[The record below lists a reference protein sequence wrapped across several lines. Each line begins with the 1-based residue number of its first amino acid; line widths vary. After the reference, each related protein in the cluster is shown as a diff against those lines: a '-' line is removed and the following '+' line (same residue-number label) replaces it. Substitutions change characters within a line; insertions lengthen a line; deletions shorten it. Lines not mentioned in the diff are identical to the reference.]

1 MLEIKFNEQEFS
13 VFMESFVGRRFKSFK
28 EINDF
33 IYNKTDIKV
42 NLFYDEHFNEVER
55 LEGYDYC
62 LKSNVTINEMDF
74 CYLDVYFIRDNGGKF
89 YITEVATD
97 FNT

>member
-1 MLEIKFNEQEFS
+1 MLEIKFNEKGFS
-13 VFMESFVGRRFKSFK
+13 SFMEGLVGRRFKSLK
-28 EINDF
+28 EIDGF
-33 IYNKTDIKV
+33 IFNGTDIKV
-42 NLFYDEHFNEVER
+42 GLSYDEHFNEVER

-74 CYLDVYFIRDNGGKF
+74 CYLDVYFIRDNSGKF
-89 YITEVATD
+89 YITEVGTD